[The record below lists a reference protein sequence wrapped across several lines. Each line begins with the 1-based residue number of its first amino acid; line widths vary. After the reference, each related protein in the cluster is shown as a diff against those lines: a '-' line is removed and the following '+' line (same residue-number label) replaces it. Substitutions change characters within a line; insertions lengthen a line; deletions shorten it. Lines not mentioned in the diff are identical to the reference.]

1 MTIHKG
7 VENVEYRGVEVYEDE
22 EMKMCRQR
30 CEDGKWIDE
39 EKQVEMKQ
47 CKICDATKE
56 RISKRV
62 NVAR

>member
-7 VENVEYRGVEVYEDE
+7 VENVECRGVEVYEDE

-30 CEDGKWIDE
+30 CEDGKWINDE
-39 EKQVEMKQ
+39 HAEMKQ